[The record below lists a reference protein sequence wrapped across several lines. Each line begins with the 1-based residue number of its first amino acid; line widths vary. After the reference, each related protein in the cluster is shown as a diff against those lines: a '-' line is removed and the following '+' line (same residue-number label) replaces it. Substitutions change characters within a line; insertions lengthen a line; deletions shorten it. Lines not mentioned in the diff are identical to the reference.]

1 MNWLAFAE
9 TVVTLFVIVDPL
21 GTVPVFVALTA
32 EQTPSQ
38 RRWTAVQSAAVAG
51 SLIAVFAL
59 FGASCWPTF
68 GRERNRAPTRAQHLP
83 QKLVCDWKR
92 FSTDTIVAHEQP
104 AA

>member
-59 FGASCWPTF
+59 FGASCWPT
-68 GRERNRAPTRAQHLP
+68 
-83 QKLVCDWKR
+83 
-92 FSTDTIVAHEQP
+92 
-104 AA
+104 

>member
-1 MNWLAFAE
+1 MHCFERACCSSNHHGDVAAVAAVRRMNWLAFAE

-59 FGASCWPTF
+59 FGASCWPT
-68 GRERNRAPTRAQHLP
+68 
-83 QKLVCDWKR
+83 
-92 FSTDTIVAHEQP
+92 
-104 AA
+104 